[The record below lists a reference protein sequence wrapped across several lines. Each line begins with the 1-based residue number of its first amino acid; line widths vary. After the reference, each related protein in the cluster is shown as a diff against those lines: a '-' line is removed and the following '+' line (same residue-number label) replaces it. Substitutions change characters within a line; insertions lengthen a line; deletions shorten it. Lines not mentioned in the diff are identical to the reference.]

1 MSDSADEGD
10 TVSVKPLLILGVVTV
25 IICFSFGW
33 VVIGCISDWEHR
45 GQFGDMFG
53 GLNAVFSGLAFAG
66 VIYAILLQRRE
77 LAMQREEMR
86 MSREELAAQNQLITA
101 QLATMQESLKFE
113 TTKEDLSSE
122 PFLRLGSGSG
132 SANERHLEVVNL
144 GGRITDI
151 EIDTLKPEQGIGVSV
166 QPADVWDTKNT
177 ARIFIRGFAGKACP
191 DCIFDMRY
199 TDKLGRSCTKRF
211 RIPGK
216 EHKLELVETGA
227 QQDIDLNA

>member
-1 MSDSADEGD
+1 MSDREDDEES
-10 TVSVKPLLILGVVTV
+10 VSVKPLLILGAATV
-25 IICFSFGW
+25 LACVIFGLA
-33 VVIGCISDWEHR
+33 VIFCISDWEHR

-113 TTKEDLSSE
+113 TTKEALSSE
-122 PFLRLGSGSG
+122 PVFRLGSGSG
-132 SANERHLEVVNL
+132 SANERYLEVVNL

-151 EIDTLKPEQGIGVSV
+151 GIDTITPDQGIGVSLD
-166 QPADVWDTKNT
+166 PTDVWDTNNK
-177 ARIFIRGFAGKACP
+177 ARIYIRGFGGRACP
-191 DCIFDMRY
+191 DCVFDMRY
-199 TDKLGRSCTKRF
+199 KDKLGRSCSKRF
-211 RIPGK
+211 RIPGQA
-216 EHKLELVETGA
+216 HKLEPIEKSARYDGDT
-227 QQDIDLNA
+227 NA